1 MNVLRRLIPVV
12 MMAVP
17 LFGVAANEKDSVAV
31 GSVIDEVIWV
41 VGDEAILRSDVEAM
55 RMQSALEGVKW
66 SGNPDCIIPEQ
77 IAVQKL
83 FKHQAA
89 IDSIEVT
96 DADVA
101 QEVEQQINYWLDM
114 VDGSRERL
122 EEYKHQ
128 PLSQIRNDL
137 RDELKDRQMVQRMK
151 RKLVEDISVTPAE
164 VRRYFKDMPLDS
176 LPFVP
181 TEVEVQIIQMTPRIE
196 VEELNRVKDEL
207 RDYTDRVNKG
217 EASFQTLARLYSEDP
232 GTARRGGELGLVGR
246 GTLDPAFA
254 TVAFNLTDPKKVSK
268 IVESVNVRHI
278 LRKPVVSDEAVER
291 ALGRLDSIADD
302 IRAGKFTFE
311 EAAPVISD
319 DKDTRNSKGLMST
332 NMMQTGHTSSR
343 FQMQDLP
350 PEIAKV
356 VDTLQVGQ
364 ISKSFKMIN
373 QRGKTVCV
381 IAKLKNRIEGHKAT
395 MTEDFQVLKDM
406 VEKKRQEERIHQWV
420 VDKIKNVYTRLNDDY
435 KDCQFEFEGWVKS
448 N

>member
-1 MNVLRRLIPVV
+1 L
-12 MMAVP
+12 
-17 LFGVAANEKDSVAV
+17 
-31 GSVIDEVIWV
+31 
-41 VGDEAILRSDVEAM
+41 
-55 RMQSALEGVKW
+55 AL
-66 SGNPDCIIPEQ
+66 
-77 IAVQKL
+77 
-83 FKHQAA
+83 
-89 IDSIEVT
+89 
-96 DADVA
+96 
-101 QEVEQQINYWLDM
+101 
-114 VDGSRERL
+114 
-122 EEYKHQ
+122 
-128 PLSQIRNDL
+128 
-137 RDELKDRQMVQRMK
+137 
-151 RKLVEDISVTPAE
+151 
-164 VRRYFKDMPLDS
+164 
-176 LPFVP
+176 
-181 TEVEVQIIQMTPRIE
+181 
-196 VEELNRVKDEL
+196 
-207 RDYTDRVNKG
+207 
-217 EASFQTLARLYSEDP
+217 LYSEDK
-232 GTARRGGELGLVGR
+232 ASAQQGGELGFAGR
-246 GTLDPAFA
+246 GSYVPEFA
-254 TVAFNLTDPKKVSK
+254 NVAFNLTDPKAVSK
-268 IVESVNVRHI
+268 IVETEYGFHIIQLIEKRGEKVNVRHI

>member
-1 MNVLRRLIPVV
+1 
-12 MMAVP
+12 
-17 LFGVAANEKDSVAV
+17 
-31 GSVIDEVIWV
+31 
-41 VGDEAILRSDVEAM
+41 
-55 RMQSALEGVKW
+55 
-66 SGNPDCIIPEQ
+66 
-77 IAVQKL
+77 
-83 FKHQAA
+83 
-89 IDSIEVT
+89 
-96 DADVA
+96 
-101 QEVEQQINYWLDM
+101 
-114 VDGSRERL
+114 
-122 EEYKHQ
+122 
-128 PLSQIRNDL
+128 
-137 RDELKDRQMVQRMK
+137 MK

-268 IVESVNVRHI
+268 IVESEFGYHIIQLIEKRGEKVNVRHI

-356 VDTLQVGQ
+356 VDTLKVGQ
-364 ISKSFKMIN
+364 ISQSFKMIN

-406 VEKKRQEERIHQWV
+406 VESKRQEERIHQWV